1 MRWLALDIGA
11 RRVGV
16 AASDTDEKVVTPLAP
31 LAYRGPLR
39 LAEDARAL
47 IDRLGAGGVVVGVP
61 RTRGGRGR
69 GERRVADVV
78 AALRAIVSVPVE
90 LEDERGTTAA
100 AESLLAEAG
109 VPPRRWEALVDGL
122 AARLILEGHLAARE
136 RGRPGGIDLP
146 DLGC

>member
-16 AASDTDEKVVTPLAP
+16 AASDVDEKVVSTLGPLE
-31 LAYRGPLR
+31 YRGPR
-39 LAEDARAL
+39 QLAEDVSAL
-47 IDRLGAGGVVVGVP
+47 IARLGAGGVVVGVP

-69 GERRVADVV
+69 GERRVAEVV
-78 AALRAIVSVPVE
+78 AALQAIVSVPVE

-109 VPPRRWEALVDGL
+109 VPRRRWDALVDGL
-122 AARLILEGHLAARE
+122 AAKLILESHLAARE
-136 RGRPGGIDLP
+136 AQAPRRN
-146 DLGC
+146 